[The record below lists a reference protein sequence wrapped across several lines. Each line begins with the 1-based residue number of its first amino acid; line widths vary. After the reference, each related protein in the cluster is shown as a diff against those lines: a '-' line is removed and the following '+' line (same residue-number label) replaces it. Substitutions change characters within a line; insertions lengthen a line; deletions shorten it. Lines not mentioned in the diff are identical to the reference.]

1 MMCNIVKEEKTL
13 SVFLLRSDKNTALKN
28 ESSMILN
35 CQSSKHLPVL
45 KCSLALG
52 TPRIFALSNNNCFI
66 FFSLA
71 ALTKNAIVKRCF
83 EFFTTYCLFY
93 FLKWNCIW
101 KSFFFFKKKKIAWLV
116 HNASITLWIPFH
128 HFLQS
133 FNPRRYRKK
142 SVWK

>member
-1 MMCNIVKEEKTL
+1 MCNIVKEEKTL

-52 TPRIFALSNNNCFI
+52 TPRILALPNNNCFI

-71 ALTKNAIVKRCF
+71 ALTKNAIVKGFFLNFYRLLLVFLF
-83 EFFTTYCLFY
+83 EIKLYLEEL
-93 FLKWNCIW
+93 FLK
-101 KSFFFFKKKKIAWLV
+101 K
-116 HNASITLWIPFH
+116 
-128 HFLQS
+128 
-133 FNPRRYRKK
+133 
-142 SVWK
+142 